1 MKKLTD
7 QEIIDRLIARDN
19 AVTKW
24 FFYTKCQPLF
34 GKIIFRVFDG
44 GIEYEE
50 LVNMVYDDLMRND
63 AKKLRQFQFR
73 STLTQYIKV
82 IANNLAIQK
91 KDEVIENVSKDY
103 LYEQKGSLHG
113 DVPSAVDS
121 SSASSNREATTQD
134 DYSGE
139 GYDSTARIQAQ
150 MDLDNLFALMSN
162 KRYVYV
168 LKKLM
173 IEGMESSELAKEME
187 ITVDNLYNIKRRA
200 MKELTHVSLKDI
212 DIYVNVYKNITI

>member
-19 AVTKW
+19 QVTEW

-34 GKIIFRVFDG
+34 SKIIFRIFDG
-44 GIEYEE
+44 AIEYAE
-50 LVNMVYDDLMRND
+50 LVGMVYDDLMRND
-63 AKKLRQFQFR
+63 SKKLRQFQFR

-82 IANNLAIQK
+82 VANNLAMQK

-103 LYEQKGSLHG
+103 LYEQRGGQLG
-113 DVPSAVDS
+113 DANSVSDS
-121 SSASSNREATTQD
+121 SLASSSGEVTTHD

-150 MDLDNLFALMSN
+150 MDLENLFAMMSN

-168 LKKLM
+168 LRKLM
-173 IEGMESSELAKEME
+173 IEGMDPSELAKEME
-187 ITVDNLYNIKRRA
+187 VTVDNLYNIKRRA
-200 MKELTHVSLKDI
+200 MKELTHVALKDI
-212 DIYVNVYKNITI
+212 DIYVNVYKN

>member
-91 KDEVIENVSKDY
+91 KDEVIDNTSKDY
-103 LYEQKGSLHG
+103 LYEQKASLHG
-113 DVPSAVDS
+113 DVALSSDSGAV
-121 SSASSNREATTQD
+121 SNREATTQD

-139 GYDSTARIQAQ
+139 GYDSSARLQAQ
-150 MDLDNLFALMSN
+150 MDLDNLFSQMTN

-173 IEGMESSELAKEME
+173 IEGMEPSELAKEME
-187 ITVDNLYNIKRRA
+187 VTVDNLYNIKRRA
-200 MKELTHVSLKDI
+200 MKELTHVALKDI
-212 DIYVNVYKNITI
+212 DIYVNVYKSNN

>member
-91 KDEVIENVSKDY
+91 KDEVIDNTSKDY
-103 LYEQKGSLHG
+103 LYEQKGAY
-113 DVPSAVDS
+113 AVIS
-121 SSASSNREATTQD
+121 TEIYNPILAYRNTQLKREEKNEQ
-134 DYSGE
+134 
-139 GYDSTARIQAQ
+139 
-150 MDLDNLFALMSN
+150 
-162 KRYVYV
+162 K
-168 LKKLM
+168 LKKVFTKL
-173 IEGMESSELAKEME
+173 
-187 ITVDNLYNIKRRA
+187 
-200 MKELTHVSLKDI
+200 
-212 DIYVNVYKNITI
+212 

>member
-44 GIEYEE
+44 DIEYEE

-91 KDEVIENVSKDY
+91 KDEVIDNTSKDY

-113 DVPSAVDS
+113 DVAPSSDSGAV
-121 SSASSNREATTQD
+121 SNREATTQD
-134 DYSGE
+134 DYAGE
-139 GYDSTARIQAQ
+139 GYDSTARLQAQ
-150 MDLDNLFALMSN
+150 MDLDNLFSQMTN

-173 IEGMESSELAKEME
+173 IEGMEPSELAKEME
-187 ITVDNLYNIKRRA
+187 VTVDNLYNIKRRA
-200 MKELTHVSLKDI
+200 MKELTHVALKDI
-212 DIYVNVYKNITI
+212 DIYVNVYKSNN

>member
-91 KDEVIENVSKDY
+91 KDEVIDNTSKDY
-103 LYEQKGSLHG
+103 LYEKKGSLHG
-113 DVPSAVDS
+113 DVAPSSDSGAV
-121 SSASSNREATTQD
+121 SNREATTQD
-134 DYSGE
+134 DYAGE
-139 GYDSTARIQAQ
+139 GYDSTARLQAQ
-150 MDLDNLFALMSN
+150 MDLDNLFSQMTN

-173 IEGMESSELAKEME
+173 IEGMEPSELAKEME
-187 ITVDNLYNIKRRA
+187 VTVDNLYNIKRRA
-200 MKELTHVSLKDI
+200 MKELTHVALKDI
-212 DIYVNVYKNITI
+212 DIYVNVYKSNN